1 MENKLKSYDRNIND
15 YVYNR
20 CSITVED
27 FVKTEL
33 KSVASNVS
41 FALDHVQDIKWEAF
55 FEDVRG
61 SLDMI
66 EKCLNNEELEY

>member
-1 MENKLKSYDRNIND
+1 MENKLKSYDRDLND
-15 YVYNR
+15 YLYDR
-20 CSITVED
+20 RSITADD
-27 FVKTEL
+27 FVKIEL
-33 KSVASNVS
+33 KNVASNVS

-66 EKCLNNEELEY
+66 EKWLNNEELEY